1 MHWLLCTQ
9 DNPEVIGPI
18 LQNGHYSHF
27 TEEKTEAQRGEITC
41 PTLRSL
47 WIVEWDLNPALSSE
61 IHERGNLHSSPQP
74 VCGMGCL
81 LCDPG
86 KQCVCVWGGSSKVPS
101 FEPITSND
109 TPRT

>member
-41 PTLRSL
+41 PTLCSL

-86 KQCVCVWGGSSKVPS
+86 KQCVCVGGDP
-101 FEPITSND
+101 
-109 TPRT
+109 PRCPALSP